1 MKRFLAT
8 LVVIASVAC
17 AQQSSGSAQQ
27 KAPEPGAKESAKSPV
42 VCRLESVTWNPVRAE
57 MTWVVSIWDVK
68 SESDRPAA
76 VERYSIHPDA
86 AVMEFNGEARTFDP
100 AEAKHVRMLMDMIS
114 AYSVHSTVWWDHGAN
129 SEPDG
134 QVIPLPKDKDGGET
148 EGKSD
153 SETKG
158 KGDGKP
164 QDPKAAPKP
173 LPAALRGRI
182 ALEVP
187 AKPADP
193 AATSH

>member
-8 LVVIASVAC
+8 LAVFASVAC
-17 AQQSSGSAQQ
+17 AQESSGSAQP
-27 KAPEPGAKESAKSPV
+27 KAPEPGAKGSAKSAV

-68 SESDRPAA
+68 SDSDRPAA

-100 AEAKHVRMLMDMIS
+100 AEAKHVRMLMDMITT
-114 AYSVHSTVWWDHGAN
+114 YSVHSTVWWDHGGD

-148 EGKSD
+148 NGNRD

-158 KGDGKP
+158 KGDGK
-164 QDPKAAPKP
+164 QEDPKAAPKP
-173 LPAALRGRI
+173 LPAVLRGRI

-187 AKPADP
+187 AKPAEP